1 MGPGRRTRARSALRR
16 LKRLLAGRCG
26 RYKADV
32 RASSLVVGAALSC
45 ALAGPVAA
53 ADPPRTLQVVD
64 AQGQPVAE
72 IVERSGERT
81 ALTLPP
87 GRYRLVASDGSA
99 RDVTVADDGVLAV
112 GSAAPPQPAPDPA
125 ARDDAPRSDPPPG
138 RTTPSDARAKKPR
151 KDRSKHRRWGAPL
164 AATFLPGS
172 GHAIA
177 RRPGAGFG
185 IFAGAAALTFAAI
198 ATGIG
203 GDPREGTTLGDPK
216 RSASREVLR
225 TGGFVLA
232 TDALALLWLGQI
244 ADAWVEATGKR
255 VRGRTQHAVT
265 VSLQRASAVG
275 MRPGEPAIARYDDF
289 SLAVLGQV
297 FPRLW
302 IGLADLTVHTG
313 GNGRPVTLQVGARVA
328 GRVLERDRFW
338 LVIAGGAMLQGTRAH
353 STLAP
358 IGDTP
363 PVRERGRFGG
373 TVYGQIEARIFVLDR
388 LSLDVAPRL
397 SVPLATRYYGHDR
410 AIPRFAPTFELV
422 AGPQV
427 YF

>member
-1 MGPGRRTRARSALRR
+1 M
-16 LKRLLAGRCG
+16 
-26 RYKADV
+26 

-64 AQGQPVAE
+64 ARGQPVAE
-72 IVERSGERT
+72 IVERAGERT
-81 ALTLPP
+81 TLTLPP
-87 GRYRLVASDGSA
+87 GRYRVVASDGSA
-99 RDVTVADDGVLAV
+99 RDVTVGDDGVLAV
-112 GSAAPPQPAPDPA
+112 GSAAPPLRAPDDA
-125 ARDDAPRSDPPPG
+125 APHEPPPG
-138 RTTPSDARAKKPR
+138 DAARGTTPDDVPAKKPR
-151 KDRSKHRRWGAPL
+151 KDRSRHRRWGAPL
-164 AATFLPGS
+164 AAAFLPGS

-185 IFAGAAALTFAAI
+185 IFAGAAGLTFAAI

-244 ADAWVEATGKR
+244 ADAWVQATGKR

-289 SLAVLGQV
+289 TLAVLGQV

-302 IGLADLTVHTG
+302 VGLADLTVHTG

-338 LVIAGGAMLQGTRAH
+338 LVLAGGAILQGTRAH
-353 STLAP
+353 STLTP
-358 IGDTP
+358 IGDAP
-363 PVRERGRFGG
+363 PERERGRFGG

-388 LSLDVAPRL
+388 LSLDIAPRL
-397 SVPLATRYYGHDR
+397 SVPLSTRYYGHDR

-422 AGPQV
+422 AGPEV

>member
-1 MGPGRRTRARSALRR
+1 M
-16 LKRLLAGRCG
+16 
-26 RYKADV
+26 

-45 ALAGPVAA
+45 ALARPVAA
-53 ADPPRTLQVVD
+53 ADPPRTSQVVD

-72 IVERSGERT
+72 IVERKGERT
-81 ALTLPP
+81 TLTVPP
-87 GRYRLVASDGSA
+87 GRYRVVASDGSA
-99 RDVTVADDGVLAV
+99 RDVTVGDDGVLAV
-112 GSAAPPQPAPDPA
+112 GTAAEPTRAAAPSDDAGGVPAP
-125 ARDDAPRSDPPPG
+125 RDTTRAGSAPPDEP
-138 RTTPSDARAKKPR
+138 AKKPR

-177 RRPGAGFG
+177 GRPGAGFG

-244 ADAWVEATGKR
+244 ADAWVQATGKR
-255 VRGRTQHAVT
+255 VRGRTQHAVA

-297 FPRLW
+297 IPRLW
-302 IGLADLTVHTG
+302 LGLADLTVHTG
-313 GNGRPVTLQVGARVA
+313 GSGRPVTLQVGARVA
-328 GRVLERDRFW
+328 GRVLERDRVW
-338 LVIAGGAMLQGTRAH
+338 LVLAGGAILQGTRAR
-353 STLAP
+353 STLPP
-358 IGDTP
+358 IGDAP
-363 PVRERGRFGG
+363 AERERGRFGA

-388 LSLDVAPRL
+388 LSLDIAPRL

-410 AIPRFAPTFELV
+410 AIPRWAPTLELV
-422 AGPQV
+422 AGPEV